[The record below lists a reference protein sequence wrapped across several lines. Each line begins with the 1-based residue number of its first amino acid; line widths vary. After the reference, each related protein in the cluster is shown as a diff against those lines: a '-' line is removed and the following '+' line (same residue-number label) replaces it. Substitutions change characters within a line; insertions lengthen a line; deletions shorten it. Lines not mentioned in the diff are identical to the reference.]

1 MEMNIHFKD
10 EGKEII
16 HVFTG
21 AGDSALAE
29 PELTAHLRQILKIKL
44 TNSCDYS
51 WCELSDPY
59 NKAWVK
65 HLANLGYHL
74 AVVWYDGSW
83 PESSDLETELVEW
96 WAEQS
101 ISDDPWVFAGQL
113 IYRSSAKRPDYP
125 HIYPGC
131 AIINLQEYL
140 IAGEPSPLFFD
151 TAVRMPNFK
160 LSGDNIHDDY
170 TPTWI
175 ERSEGEL
182 PKESHSYPGTYL
194 DHLITNSLVKD
205 YRVINLPTA
214 IRHNMHSCYPED
226 DIEETKTWLLD
237 PDFLKGKTPREIKEF
252 GYTLPEDKMELY
264 GYKIQQFQVLYV
276 TNTESVPKRDP
287 ELNDVGFTRHVVPC
301 AGLHQFWH
309 LLQDQDTLSSV
320 LWYDFNPYAIQWTEM
335 ILMEWDGRDF
345 VKFYED
351 NISRVISDGVIAEDC
366 VIFDPELYHSLT
378 ASVGEDSTGQLL
390 GWTYIQSL
398 DHDFLECDIVN
409 NWREFCEAVGY
420 NNRLFVQL
428 TNIWQYESNYLN
440 TCAFEAQTNFL
451 NIIKTL
457 LAENLE
463 VYFTGNSPG
472 GQHFTY
478 ANMRL
483 QRSIL

>member
-1 MEMNIHFKD
+1 
-10 EGKEII
+10 
-16 HVFTG
+16 
-21 AGDSALAE
+21 
-29 PELTAHLRQILKIKL
+29 
-44 TNSCDYS
+44 
-51 WCELSDPY
+51 
-59 NKAWVK
+59 
-65 HLANLGYHL
+65 
-74 AVVWYDGSW
+74 
-83 PESSDLETELVEW
+83 
-96 WAEQS
+96 
-101 ISDDPWVFAGQL
+101 
-113 IYRSSAKRPDYP
+113 
-125 HIYPGC
+125 
-131 AIINLQEYL
+131 
-140 IAGEPSPLFFD
+140 
-151 TAVRMPNFK
+151 
-160 LSGDNIHDDY
+160 
-170 TPTWI
+170 
-175 ERSEGEL
+175 
-182 PKESHSYPGTYL
+182 
-194 DHLITNSLVKD
+194 
-205 YRVINLPTA
+205 
-214 IRHNMHSCYPED
+214 
-226 DIEETKTWLLD
+226 
-237 PDFLKGKTPREIKEF
+237 
-252 GYTLPEDKMELY
+252 MELY

-287 ELNDVGFTRHVVPC
+287 ELKAVGFTRHVVPC

-320 LWYDFNPYAIQWTEM
+320 LWYDFNPYAIEWTQM
-335 ILMEWDGRDF
+335 VLMEWDGRDF
-345 VKFYED
+345 VKFYND
-351 NISRVISDGVIAEDC
+351 NISRVISDGVISPDC
-366 VIFDPELYHSLT
+366 VIFDPELYHKLQAT
-378 ASVGEDSTGQLL
+378 LGEDDTGQLL